1 MPDSGHV
8 VINQVA
14 DRMAN
19 DPLYPRDSIS
29 PPRRSERIRTVLI
42 VAFALNLFVA
52 VAKLGYG
59 LWTQSVA
66 MTADGLQSLLDGLA
80 NIIGLASIAVAA
92 RPPVEQHLY
101 GHQRYETLASM
112 IIAMM
117 MSISVIEIVRGAIGQ
132 LVEGA
137 TPRVNSGSFA
147 VLGCTI
153 CINLGVAIWER
164 RKGKELSSDFL
175 AADSKQTLSDVSVSL
190 GVVAGLVGVRM
201 GLEKADAL
209 FSIVIA
215 GFIAWAAWT
224 ILRDASL
231 VLTDAIAVD
240 PRVLMEAILHT
251 EGVNTAHKL
260 RARSMGG
267 HMLVE
272 VDITVDP
279 LLRVDQAHD
288 VATRVESSVRDV
300 AGRLAQAIIHVEPAV
315 EPHTRP
321 DELFGDVRIDR

>member
-8 VINQVA
+8 VVTQVA
-14 DRMAN
+14 ERLAN
-19 DPLYPRDSIS
+19 DPKPPRKSIS
-29 PPRRSERIRTVLI
+29 PVERSERIRSVLI
-42 VAFALNLFVA
+42 IVFVLNLMVA
-52 VAKLGYG
+52 IAKLGYG

-66 MTADGLQSLLDGLA
+66 MTADGLQSLLDGFS
-80 NIIGLASIAVAA
+80 NVIGLASIAVAA
-92 RPPVEQHLY
+92 RPPDEQHHY

-117 MSISVIEIVRGAIGQ
+117 MAVSVIEIIRGAIGQ
-132 LVEGA
+132 LVRGG
-137 TPRVNSGSFA
+137 TPRVDSGSFA

-164 RKGKELSSDFL
+164 RKGKELGSDFL
-175 AADSKQTLSDVSVSL
+175 AADSRHTLSDVAVSL
-190 GVVAGLVGVRM
+190 GVIVGLVAVELGF
-201 GLEKADAL
+201 EKADSL
-209 FSIVIA
+209 LSIVIA
-215 GFIAWAAWT
+215 GFIAWAGWT

-231 VLTDAIAVD
+231 VLTDASAID
-240 PRVLMEAILHT
+240 PRALMEAILHT
-251 EGVNTAHKL
+251 DGVETAHKL

-300 AGRLAQAIIHVEPAV
+300 AGRFAQAIIHVEPAIA
-315 EPHTRP
+315 PHTRP
-321 DELFGDVRIDR
+321 DELFGDVRVDR

>member
-1 MPDSGHV
+1 
-8 VINQVA
+8 
-14 DRMAN
+14 
-19 DPLYPRDSIS
+19 
-29 PPRRSERIRTVLI
+29 
-42 VAFALNLFVA
+42 
-52 VAKLGYG
+52 
-59 LWTQSVA
+59 
-66 MTADGLQSLLDGLA
+66 
-80 NIIGLASIAVAA
+80 
-92 RPPVEQHLY
+92 
-101 GHQRYETLASM
+101 M

-164 RKGKELSSDFL
+164 RKGKELCSDFL